1 MGRIHRYRTA
11 LSRHHRSGGFGIHS
25 PFAFNFVLNVL
36 RERRPYYAYDELMRL
51 RSHAAQRA
59 KSLPRHQGV
68 ISFKSAK
75 MLFRITNYF
84 QPSSILHVGL
94 NYGVAT
100 AATLLP
106 CSRSTSVN
114 HAPQSSRL
122 PVAQEVLQAFEQR
135 ITFSPNLADAID
147 RYAQLAAGIPFIVV
161 SRIDSENDL
170 NTLIPFIDGAL
181 QGEAVIIIRI
191 VSGKFLKKLWEHTK
205 NQLQHGHTYTNEKL
219 AVVVSRPALP
229 LQHFLLWF

>member
-25 PFAFNFVLNVL
+25 PFAFSFVRNVL
-36 RERRPYYAYDELMRL
+36 RERLPYYAYDELLHL
-51 RSHAAQRA
+51 RDHAAQRA
-59 KSLPRHQGV
+59 KSLPRHPGV
-68 ISFKSAK
+68 ISFKNAK
-75 MLFRITNYF
+75 MLFRIANYF

-100 AATLLP
+100 AATMLP
-106 CSRSTSVN
+106 SSRSTSVIY
-114 HAPQSSRL
+114 APPFHRL
-122 PVAQEVLQAFEQR
+122 PEAQEVLQALEQR
-135 ITFSPNLADAID
+135 IAFSFHLAEAID
-147 RYAQLAAGIPFIVV
+147 SYKQLATGTPFIVV
-161 SRIDSENDL
+161 SRIDSEDDL
-170 NTLIPFIDGAL
+170 NTLIPFIDSAL

-191 VSGKFLKKLWEHTK
+191 SSGKFLKKLWEHTK

-219 AVVVSRPALP
+219 AVVVSRPNLP